1 MEATL
6 KSEISAK
13 LFLIT
18 QGKGHAYVVAR
29 SAWSAIAEADLRTMG
44 TPVAKNLGKVEVSIS
59 GPRVSTRSNTSSK
72 KKPYYL
78 ICKPVGVR
86 ASYWFNDRDEVTL
99 KELKEK
105 GVVTSESILNRH
117 LFEYTNEIYDLFGL
131 LD

>member
-1 MEATL
+1 MEKL
-6 KSEISAK
+6 KSEIAAK

-59 GPRVSTRSNTSSK
+59 KLRLSNSSNTSSK
-72 KKPYYL
+72 NKPYYL
-78 ICKPVGVR
+78 ICMPVCVR
-86 ASYWFNDRDEVTL
+86 ADNWFRDLDEVTS
-99 KELKEK
+99 KELKER

-117 LFEYTNEIYDLFGL
+117 LFEYTNEIYELLGL

>member
-1 MEATL
+1 MEKL
-6 KSEISAK
+6 KSEIAAK

-59 GPRVSTRSNTSSK
+59 LLSSK

-78 ICKPVGVR
+78 SCKPVGVR
-86 ASYWFNDRDEVTL
+86 ASYWFKDRDEVTL
-99 KELKEK
+99 RELEER
-105 GVVTSESILNRH
+105 GVVTSESILKESWCR
-117 LFEYTNEIYDLFGL
+117 LQLSIQYTNEIYELFGL